1 MQKKIQKFLFWFIL
15 IQPFLDFY
23 WLNTPPLS
31 EILPF
36 SFPTIIRIIGIIF
49 LAGMY
54 LSKKQSWRLLKRQ
67 WWIIGYLIILTLYC
81 ICHLVHVAQ
90 FKSLSATSYHY
101 SLTAEIFYLVRMFLP
116 LIVLYITKYLKF
128 SEQTIEHL
136 VQILVG
142 TFSGIIVITNLLVIS
157 LRSYGDGRIGA
168 NFFAWFTPHYLSY
181 TLTASKGFFY
191 FANTLSAILFML
203 AALMIYFFIKNFN
216 WINGILVF
224 LLGWSM
230 LMLGTKTSTL
240 GFIIVLAAWFILY
253 FIHAF
258 IFKNIHFSWKI
269 ITCLIA
275 LGGIYLAIIPASP
288 MIARQKADA
297 MMLEREKGTKYSE
310 PVLNKKLA
318 TGLKKTKTKSERE
331 QYLKSFIKENYRHYS
346 LDEKFVKKS
355 YSYKNDPEFWYS
367 LMTGTSTLTR
377 LNNRF
382 TEQAMLNQVVKY
394 NNNSGDRWLGI
405 SYARTSN
412 IFNLERDFIYQ
423 SYSLGWIGAILFLGI
438 YIISEIYALIAW
450 VNNKNNHKLLNSA
463 LLLANGICLVAAFYS
478 GNVMDFLTATIL
490 LGFFTGY
497 MLSLITKKESAD

>member
-1 MQKKIQKFLFWFIL
+1 MQKNIRKFLFWFIL
-15 IQPFLDFY
+15 LQPFLDFY

-36 SFPTIIRIIGIIF
+36 SLPTIIRILGILILGGLYF
-49 LAGMY
+49 SKRQSWQIL
-54 LSKKQSWRLLKRQ
+54 KKQ
-67 WWIIGYLIILTLYC
+67 WWLIAYLIILTIYSVV
-81 ICHLVHVAQ
+81 HLIHVAH
-90 FKSLSATSYHY
+90 FRSLSPTSYNY
-101 SLTAEIFYLVRMFLP
+101 SLNAEIFYLVRMFLP
-116 LIVLYITKYLKF
+116 LVVLYITKYLNFREK
-128 SEQTIEHL
+128 TIEHL

-142 TFSGIIVITNLLVIS
+142 TFSGIIVITNLFIIS
-157 LRSYGDGRIGA
+157 LRSYGEGKIGA

-203 AALMIYFFIKNFN
+203 AALMIYFLIKNFN
-216 WINGILVF
+216 WLNAILVI

-230 LMLGTKTSTL
+230 LILGTKTATL

-275 LGGIYLAIIPASP
+275 MGGIYLAIIPASP

-297 MMLEREKGTKYSE
+297 MMLNREKGTQYSE

-318 TGLKKTKTKSERE
+318 AGLKKAKNETERKE
-331 QYLKSFIKENYRHYS
+331 FSKSFIKQNYRYYS
-346 LDEKFVKKS
+346 LDEKFIKKS
-355 YSYKNDPEFWYS
+355 YSYKNDPEFWLS

-394 NNNSGDRWLGI
+394 NHNAGDRWLGI

-438 YIISEIYALIAW
+438 YVISEIYALIAW
-450 VNNKNNHKLLNSA
+450 FKNKENRHLLNSA

-478 GNVMDFLTATIL
+478 GNVMDFLTATIIL
-490 LGFFTGY
+490 DFFTGY
-497 MLSLITKKESAD
+497 MLSLLTKKESA

>member
-1 MQKKIQKFLFWFIL
+1 MQKTIRKFLFWFIL
-15 IQPFLDFY
+15 LQPFLDFY

-36 SFPTIIRIIGIIF
+36 SLPTIIRIIGILI
-49 LAGMY
+49 LLGMY
-54 LSKKQSWRLLKRQ
+54 LSKKQSWQILKSQ
-67 WWIIGYLIILTLYC
+67 WWVIAYLVILIIYC
-81 ICHLVHVAQ
+81 LLHLIHVAH
-90 FKSLSATSYHY
+90 FKSLSATSYNY
-101 SLTAEIFYLVRMFLP
+101 SLSAEIFYLVRMFLP
-116 LIVLYITKYLKF
+116 LIVLYITKYLNF
-128 SEQTIEHL
+128 SEHTIERV

-142 TFSGIIVITNLLVIS
+142 SFSGIIVITNLLVIS
-157 LRSYGDGRIGA
+157 LRSYGEGKIGA
-168 NFFAWFTPHYLSY
+168 NFFAWFTPRYLSY

-216 WINGILVF
+216 WLNALLVL

-230 LMLGTKTSTL
+230 LMLGTKTATL

-258 IFKNIHFSWKI
+258 IFKNINFSWKI

-275 LGGIYLAIIPASP
+275 MGGIYLALIPVSP

-297 MMLEREKGTKYSE
+297 MMLDREKGTKYSE
-310 PVLNKKLA
+310 TVLNKKLA
-318 TGLKKTKTKSERE
+318 TGLKKTKNKAERKE
-331 QYLKSFIKENYRHYS
+331 YLKSFIKQNYRHYS

-355 YSYKNDPEFWYS
+355 YSYKNDPEFWYE

-394 NNNSGDRWLGI
+394 NDNSSDRWLGI

-423 SYSLGWIGAILFLGI
+423 SYSLGWIGTILFLGI
-438 YIISEIYALIAW
+438 YVLSEIYALIAW
-450 VNNKNNHKLLNSA
+450 FNNKNKRQLLNSA

-497 MLSLITKKESAD
+497 MLSLITKKEST